1 MHAESGAWR
10 DACRYLSG
18 VNQENVKRLNAEID
32 GIRQGND
39 FNKAKIGQWKYPEY
53 FFKK

>member
-1 MHAESGAWR
+1 LSRWR
-10 DACRYLSG
+10 KDTRDPLL
-18 VNQENVKRLNAEID
+18 NPDNVTRLKAEID

-39 FNKAKIGQWKYPEY
+39 FSKAKIGQWKYPEY